1 MNLDLL
7 KSHQPEICMI
17 YSDLFLLEFLNSLSK
32 QDFEDALDDSDFLL
46 FLINKFIQS
55 KLGLII

>member
-7 KSHQPEICMI
+7 KSHQSDICMI

-46 FLINKFIQS
+46 FLINKFIES
-55 KLGLII
+55 KLNLII